1 MTGPII
7 IIVCCWII
15 SFFFNGI
22 ESGLLSIDPVRLRQ
36 NVKRRVPAALRLNRL
51 LQHPERLLA
60 TVLLVTNAADIVAL
74 LLLTS
79 QLFRRY
85 GYAGFLF
92 ALLIALPVYL
102 FVLSVLPK
110 SLFRRFPFRALVRLA
125 GVLEFTSLLFSPLLE
140 FGARLGKILLPG
152 HAGKRG
158 RVFAAREEL
167 KQITAQSE
175 REGALTSTER
185 AMIHSVV
192 DFRGSK
198 IRDVMVPS
206 AKVVALDSGAS
217 TQEALEL
224 GASTGLDRLPLV
236 AADGQPAGLVNVLDI
251 LLERNGPKPLSEY
264 VRRIVTTTDD
274 EPAYRIMEQVR
285 GGRLG
290 LAVGPECQHKGVG
303 HQILEALLDRARAVG
318 VQRVFCLTFEVDF
331 FAAHGFKQFSE
342 TKLEPGVYEELLRSY
357 DEGVAEFLGL
367 EGVKPNILGNTRM
380 LLQL

>member
-1 MTGPII
+1 VTPAII

-51 LQHPERLLA
+51 LQLPERLLA

-79 QLFRRY
+79 QLFRWY
-85 GYAGFLF
+85 GYAGFLVT
-92 ALLIALPVYL
+92 LVIALPIYL

-125 GVLEFTSLLFSPLLE
+125 GVLEFTSILFSPLLE
-140 FGARLGKILLPG
+140 FGARLGKLLLPG
-152 HAGKRG
+152 QAGKRG

-167 KQITAQSE
+167 KQITSESE
-175 REGALTSTER
+175 REGALTATER

-192 DFRGSK
+192 DFRGAK
-198 IRDVMVPS
+198 IRDLMVPS
-206 AKVVALDSGAS
+206 AKVAALHSGAS

-224 GASTGLDRLPLV
+224 SASTGLDRLPLL

-251 LLERNGPKPLSEY
+251 LLERNGHKPLSEY
-264 VRRIVTTTDD
+264 VRRIVTATDD
-274 EPAYRIMEQVR
+274 EPTYRVMQQLR
-285 GGRLG
+285 GARLG
-290 LAVGPECQHKGVG
+290 LAAVV
-303 HQILEALLDRARAVG
+303 DRKNNFRGIV
-318 VQRVFCLTFEVDF
+318 T
-331 FAAHGFKQFSE
+331 SE
-342 TKLEPGVYEELLRSY
+342 DLVRHLVS
-357 DEGVAEFLGL
+357 A
-367 EGVKPNILGNTRM
+367 GNA
-380 LLQL
+380 